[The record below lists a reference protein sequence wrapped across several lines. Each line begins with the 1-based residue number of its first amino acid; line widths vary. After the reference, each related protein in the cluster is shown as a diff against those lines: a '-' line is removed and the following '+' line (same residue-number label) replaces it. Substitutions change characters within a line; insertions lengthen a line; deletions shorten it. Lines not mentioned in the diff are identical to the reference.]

1 MSDSPDS
8 ARHTLPD
15 APGTIGILG
24 CGWLGFPLAGR
35 LLESGYSVRGTTT
48 RAEKLDKLE
57 NAGIRAFQVVLT
69 ETGFTGDWREF
80 LQGLDLLVCNIP
92 PGIRA
97 NPQTDYPAKIRH
109 LVRALEDHGVP
120 RLIYIG
126 STSVYGRSQGVVDEA
141 AEPEPDSESG
151 RQLLRAE
158 EILRASP
165 LAGSSLILRFGG
177 LIGPNRHP
185 VTMLSGRTGLSGG
198 NDPVNLIERT
208 DCLNLIE
215 RAIRDPSQV
224 GIANGVAPGHPA
236 KADYYQ
242 GEALERGIPPPQY
255 VDSTGQK
262 PGKRIKSR
270 HFLVNTYEFLTTPEA

>member
-1 MSDSPDS
+1 MSKSPDS
-8 ARHTLPD
+8 RRHISPD
-15 APGTIGILG
+15 DPRTIGILG
-24 CGWLGFPLAGR
+24 CGWLGFPLACR

-48 RAEKLDKLE
+48 RAEKLEKLE
-57 NAGIRAFQVVLT
+57 NAGILAFQIELT
-69 ETGFTGDWREF
+69 QAGFTGDWRKF
-80 LQGLDLLVCNIP
+80 LQGLDLLVFNIP

-109 LVRALEDHGVP
+109 LVRALESQKVP

-126 STSVYGRSQGVVDEA
+126 STSVYGRRQGVVDEA
-141 AEPEPDSESG
+141 TEPEPDSESG

-177 LIGPNRHP
+177 LIGPDRHP

-198 NDPVNLIERT
+198 NDPLNLIERT

-215 RAIRDPSQV
+215 RAIADNSQV
-224 GIANGVAPGHPA
+224 GIANGVAPGHPP
-236 KADYYQ
+236 KAVYYKN
-242 GEALERGIPPPQY
+242 EAQKRGIPAPRYEASP
-255 VDSTGQK
+255 GQK
-262 PGKRIKSR
+262 GGKCIKSK
-270 HFLVNTYEFLTTPEA
+270 HFLVNSYDFLTTPEG